1 MKKTVFM
8 LAAIAA
14 LLMSCEKN
22 ESEDIMQSE
31 NPGTPAQIGAS
42 DYTGTVTVV
51 FQGQDYDNDSI
62 KVSFT
67 PNEQGDSASISIY
80 KIRFVPQMPVTIDIT
95 IPGIT
100 VNKTDGKITITGDS
114 IIPQALGGNP
124 YPRYIV
130 TGFNGEINDSV
141 MTFAL
146 KFGDYPTSYQGSKNE

>member
-22 ESEDIMQSE
+22 ESEDIKQPE
-31 NPGTPAQIGAS
+31 TPGTPTQTGAS

-62 KVSFT
+62 KVSYT

-100 VNKTDGKITITGDS
+100 VNKTDGKTTITGDS

-141 MTFAL
+141 MTFSL
-146 KFGDYPTSYQGSKNE
+146 KFGDYPTSYQGRKNE

>member
-22 ESEDIMQSE
+22 ESDDIMQPE
-31 NPGTPAQIGAS
+31 NTGASAQNGAS
-42 DYTGTVTVV
+42 DYIGTVTVLY
-51 FQGQDYDNDSI
+51 QGQDNDNDSI
-62 KVSFT
+62 KVSYT
-67 PNEQGDSASISIY
+67 PNEQGDSASITIY

-95 IPGIT
+95 IPGVT
-100 VNKTDGKITITGDS
+100 VNKTDSKTTLTGDS
-114 IIPQALGGNP
+114 IIPQAMGGNP

-146 KFGDYPTSYQGSKNE
+146 KFGDYPTSFSGRR